1 MTISIISANFKEKQ
15 FPSLGMGQL
24 NIAVIIKLEPDF
36 SEGNVS
42 YNPDGTLNRAET
54 KNTLGPH
61 SAIAAHAAFFG
72 RVMYDAKV
80 SIGTM
85 GPPIA
90 DVALQQA
97 QQISDAEELHLYS
110 DRLFAGAD
118 TLGTAEVLRVG
129 IQKMQEKM
137 DIVFSGHRASD
148 GETGQTGAQTA
159 WKLGF
164 TFLGNVISY
173 SVDLETRMVRAK
185 RLISLQGFPN
195 VIEEVEAPLPVFIS
209 IDPNYKSSYDTV
221 SQRLT
226 FQKYQKEAT
235 KRADNYKDYFK
246 IFNAKELGVDETLV
260 GLPGSPTIVYKV
272 ERVPKSTATRSA
284 EVVDGSD
291 PEQIRKVVAKMKE
304 ALEAMVIK

>member
-1 MTISIISANFKEKQ
+1 M
-15 FPSLGMGQL
+15 
-24 NIAVIIKLEPDF
+24 AVIIKLEPDF

-61 SAIAAHAAFFG
+61 SAIAAQAAFYSK
-72 RVMYDAKV
+72 VMYDANV

-90 DVALQQA
+90 DLALQKA
-97 QQISDAEELHLYS
+97 QEISDADELHLYS
-110 DRLFAGAD
+110 DKIFAGAD

-129 IQKMQEKM
+129 IGKMQGKM
-137 DIVFSGHRASD
+137 DIVFAGHRASD
-148 GETGQTGAQTA
+148 GETGQTGPQTA

-164 TFLGNVISY
+164 TFLGNVTSY
-173 SVDLETRMVRAK
+173 SVDLESRTIRAK
-185 RLISLQGFPN
+185 RLVSLQGAPDI
-195 VIEEVEAPLPVFIS
+195 IEEVEAPLPVFIS
-209 IDPNYKSSYDTV
+209 IDPSFQSNYNTV
-221 SQRLT
+221 SQRLS
-226 FQKYQKEAT
+226 FQKYQKEAK
-235 KRADNYKDYFK
+235 KRADNFKDYFK
-246 IFNAKELGVDETLV
+246 IFNAEELGVSKSLV

-272 ERVPKSTATRSA
+272 ERVPKSTATRKA

-291 PEQIRKVVAKMKE
+291 PEQIRKVVGKMKE